1 MWGESRSPV
10 FIPGLKGAHARDGAR
25 GHGHPPWEAGMC
37 FMFGNLPI
45 SFRYVVK
52 PGGDDMYYFYYD
64 AAT

>member
-1 MWGESRSPV
+1 MWGESRSPDLS
-10 FIPGLKGAHARDGAR
+10 PGSKEPTRETGPAAMATPR
-25 GHGHPPWEAGMC
+25 GKPAC
-37 FMFGNLPI
+37 ALCSVTYL